1 MEKLTYSGKAKV
13 LSVLAAIFVTSL
25 FGGLTIYFFVA
36 YGSGKSFVP
45 LISIFPVFILVL
57 VFSIFSLLETFRSYL
72 VYDENG
78 IEYYSGYSAVKKIRP
93 NEIVAMSLLNEFVRV
108 LYKKS
113 GEKKTKSIR
122 VSKHIKNY
130 NAFLEWL
137 SERTSDP
144 IIDKVVDDYNNEVVD
159 FTKNRYGNLSKEE
172 QENIIKRARFIVKI
186 LNSVS
191 YLFFIAFFVGLYT
204 KKIGSSFIMR
214 ISLLSLVAYGL
225 FLILTLKLS
234 RGTIKFTSKTLSIYP
249 SISHAFLIA
258 SLPLCI
264 MAFAIMSQLC
274 AYKNLVLMTI
284 VADVVLYLLYYI
296 CSDKEAASSK
306 SIKAKIDSTVVIVV
320 LLTVFAF
327 SFVVNFNFYFDFSE
341 PQKYETVIV
350 GHRKDYSGK
359 HYNHYI
365 TVTPWLGDATQKKEL
380 SVGESF
386 YSKNDVGDAVLV
398 KMHDGLFKI
407 PFYTVSSISKE

>member
-25 FGGLTIYFFVA
+25 FGGLTIYFFA
-36 YGSGKSFVP
+36 TYASGKSLVP

-72 VYDENG
+72 VFDENG
-78 IEYYSGYSAVKKIRP
+78 IEYYSGYSSVKKIP
-93 NEIVAMSLLNEFVRV
+93 SNEIVAMSVLNEFVRV

-137 SERTSDP
+137 SKRASDP
-144 IIDKVVDDYNNEVVD
+144 IIDKAVDDYNNEVVD

-234 RGTIKFTSKTLSIYP
+234 KGTIKFTSKTLSIYP
-249 SISHAFLIA
+249 SISHAFLIV
-258 SLPLCI
+258 SLPMFI
-264 MAFAIMSQLC
+264 MAYAIMSQLC

-296 CSDKEAASSK
+296 CSAKEDAANK
-306 SIKAKIDSTVVIVV
+306 SIKTKIDSTVVVV
-320 LLTVFAF
+320 ILLTLFTF
-327 SFVVNFNFYFDFSE
+327 SFVANFNFYFDFSE
-341 PQKYETVIV
+341 PHKYESVIV
-350 GHRKDYSGK
+350 DHRKDYSGK

-386 YSKNDVGDAVLV
+386 YSKNDVGGAVIV

>member
-25 FGGLTIYFFVA
+25 FGGLTIYFFAA
-36 YGSGKSFVP
+36 YASGKSLVP

-78 IEYYSGYSAVKKIRP
+78 IEYYSGYPSVKKIP
-93 NEIVAMSLLNEFVRV
+93 SNEIVAMSLLNEFVRV

-130 NAFLEWL
+130 KAFLEWL

-144 IIDKVVDDYNNEVVD
+144 IIDKAVDDYNNEVVD

-172 QENIIKRARFIVKI
+172 QGNIIKRARFIVKI
-186 LNSVS
+186 LNGVS

-225 FLILTLKLS
+225 FLILTLKIS
-234 RGTIKFTSKTLSIYP
+234 KGTIKFTSKQLSIYP
-249 SISHAFLIA
+249 SISHAFLIV
-258 SLPLCI
+258 SLPMFI
-264 MAFAIMSQLC
+264 MAYAIMSQVC
-274 AYKNLVLMTI
+274 AYKNLILMTI
-284 VADVVLYLLYYI
+284 VADAILYLIYYI
-296 CSDKEAASSK
+296 CSDKEDTANK
-306 SIKAKIDSTVVIVV
+306 IVKTKIDSTVVVV
-320 LLTVFAF
+320 ILLTLFTF
-327 SFVVNFNFYFDFSE
+327 SFVANFNFYFDFSE
-341 PQKYETVIV
+341 PHKYESVIV
-350 GHRKDYSGK
+350 DHRKD
-359 HYNHYI
+359 
-365 TVTPWLGDATQKKEL
+365 
-380 SVGESF
+380 
-386 YSKNDVGDAVLV
+386 
-398 KMHDGLFKI
+398 
-407 PFYTVSSISKE
+407 

>member
-36 YGSGKSFVP
+36 YGSGKSLVP

-130 NAFLEWL
+130 NVFLEWL

-144 IIDKVVDDYNNEVVD
+144 IIDKAVDDYNNEVID

-172 QENIIKRARFIVKI
+172 QENIIKRARFAVKI
-186 LNSVS
+186 LNCVS
-191 YLFFIAFFVGLYT
+191 YLFLIAFFVGLYT

-214 ISLLSLVAYGL
+214 ISLLSLASYGL
-225 FLILTLKLS
+225 FLILTLKIS
-234 RGTIKFTSKTLSIYP
+234 KGTIKFTSKQLSIYP
-249 SISHAFLIA
+249 SI
-258 SLPLCI
+258 
-264 MAFAIMSQLC
+264 
-274 AYKNLVLMTI
+274 
-284 VADVVLYLLYYI
+284 YI
-296 CSDKEAASSK
+296 
-306 SIKAKIDSTVVIVV
+306 ST
-320 LLTVFAF
+320 
-327 SFVVNFNFYFDFSE
+327 
-341 PQKYETVIV
+341 
-350 GHRKDYSGK
+350 
-359 HYNHYI
+359 
-365 TVTPWLGDATQKKEL
+365 
-380 SVGESF
+380 
-386 YSKNDVGDAVLV
+386 
-398 KMHDGLFKI
+398 
-407 PFYTVSSISKE
+407 